1 MDAMKDAQKKVIETA
16 IKTAEDN
23 AGTMAPAPLKML
35 FPCCG
40 GPMGTLKKF
49 ECVIPADKKDDF
61 NKAYESV
68 QGQKEKLKNM

>member
-1 MDAMKDAQKKVIETA
+1 
-16 IKTAEDN
+16 
-23 AGTMAPAPLKML
+23 MAPAPLKML